1 MSIVRSAVYD
11 PQGLARIAYAG
22 DLVATNESVPA
33 TNTGTAVTLTG
44 ALLALGMY
52 LGSPASAST
61 LTLDSA
67 ANIVASLAP
76 QFGYNQNASLPAG
89 TPTYQA
95 IPNGT
100 SFRFKIIQST
110 ANGATVAATANTGVT
125 VNRGSVAASSSRDFL
140 ITIVNGTPV
149 QTVNVNS
156 TSGSATL
163 GGFSQAQLAAL
174 SIGMIVTNSALNLQG
189 QTITSINTAA
199 GTVTMSGNANATA
212 TGTALTFS
220 PVIVVDG
227 L

>member
-22 DLVATNESVPA
+22 DLVATNEVVPA
-33 TNTGTAVTLTG
+33 ANSGTAVTLTG
-44 ALLALGMY
+44 ALLSLGIY
-52 LGSPASAST
+52 LSSAGSAPT

-76 QFGYNQNASLPAG
+76 QFGYNQNAAVPAG
-89 TPTYQA
+89 TPNYTA

-100 SFRFKIIQST
+100 SFRFRYIQST
-110 ANGATVAATANTGVT
+110 AFAATIAATANTGVT
-125 VNRGSVAASSSRDFL
+125 VNRGSVAASTSRDFL
-140 ITIVNGTPV
+140 ITVSNGTPV
-149 QTVNVNS
+149 QTVSVNS

-163 GGFSQAQLAAL
+163 SGFSQAQLANL
-174 SIGMIVTNSALNLQG
+174 SIGMIVTNAALNLQG
-189 QTITSINTAA
+189 QTITSINVAA

-212 TGTALTFS
+212 VGTSLTFS